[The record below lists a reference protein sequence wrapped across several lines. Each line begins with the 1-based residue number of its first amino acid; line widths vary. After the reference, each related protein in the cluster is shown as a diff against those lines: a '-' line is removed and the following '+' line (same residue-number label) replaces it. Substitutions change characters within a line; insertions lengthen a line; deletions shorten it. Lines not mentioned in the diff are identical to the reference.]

1 MSRRLFARDYAVTL
15 AGLCGALV
23 FGALVLEHAVE
34 GMDPCPLCLMQ
45 RLWFL
50 VAGLVAYAGLAHNPR
65 WGIYPLLTIAAA
77 LAGGAF
83 AVRQLWLMSL
93 PADQVPA
100 CIDLDRLFEFGM
112 FSDVLAAMVS
122 GTGDCAQEP
131 PFLGIPVP
139 LWSLAGF
146 AAVLVAAVLQWRA
159 R

>member
-1 MSRRLFARDYAVTL
+1 MRRRFLARDYAVAI

-34 GMDPCPLCLMQ
+34 GMEPCPLCLMQ

-50 VAGLVAYAGLAHNPR
+50 IAGLVAYAGLAHNPR
-65 WGIYPLLTIAAA
+65 WGIYPLLTITAA
-77 LAGGAF
+77 LAGAAF
-83 AVRQLWLMSL
+83 AVRQLWLKSL
-93 PADQVPA
+93 PAEQLPA
-100 CIDLDRLFEFGM
+100 CTDLDWLFKNGM
-112 FSDVLAAMVS
+112 FSDALAAMVS
-122 GTGDCAQEP
+122 GTGDCAAEP

-146 AAVLVAAVLQWRA
+146 VAVAVAAVLQWRA